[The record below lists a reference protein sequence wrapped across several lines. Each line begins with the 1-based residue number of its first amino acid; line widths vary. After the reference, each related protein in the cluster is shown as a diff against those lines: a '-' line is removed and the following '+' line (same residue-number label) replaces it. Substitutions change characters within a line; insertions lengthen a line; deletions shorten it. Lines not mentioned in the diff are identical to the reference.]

1 MFLCVCAS
9 CANDWNTDMEISL
22 SQSAKLLADYAVRM
36 VRCGSETRIA
46 VQNTERLSKAFGF
59 ASADV
64 AVVSG
69 LVSVCLSDEHQ
80 TVSAMRRSDV
90 IGINM
95 STLHA
100 LTNLVIDAESG
111 NLSLEEFEDRMR
123 LIGNYEYPKWL
134 MVLVIGLAAYGFAF
148 INEGGFECCLV
159 SFAAGSLSFITR
171 YALFKLKVFAMGVFL
186 SCGFVGTLAAGE
198 LSFALGLAP
207 QDSIIAMIV
216 SVLLF
221 VPGFPFMTGFSD
233 LIKGYYSMAI
243 TRLALTFIH
252 LSFVTVGIL
261 LAFSVLSV
269 HGWV

>member
-1 MFLCVCAS
+1 
-9 CANDWNTDMEISL
+9 MEISL
-22 SQSAKLLADYAVRM
+22 SRSAKLLADYAVRM
-36 VRCGSETRIA
+36 VRCGAETRIA

-69 LVSVCLSDEHQ
+69 LVSVCLSDDHE

-95 STLHA
+95 STFHA
-100 LTNLVIDAESG
+100 LTNLVFDAEAG
-111 NLSLEEFEDRMR
+111 RISLADFETRMQS
-123 LIGNYEYPKWL
+123 LGNYEYPKWL
-134 MVLVIGLAAYGFAF
+134 MVLVIGLAAFGFAF
-148 INEGGFECCLV
+148 INDGGFQCCLV
-159 SFAAGSLSFITR
+159 AFAAGALSFITR
-171 YALFKLKVFAMGVFL
+171 YALFRIKVFAMGVFL
-186 SCGFVGTLAAGE
+186 ACGFVGTLTAGE
-198 LSFALGLAP
+198 LSYLLGLSPA
-207 QDSIIAMIV
+207 DSIIAMIV

-243 TRLALTFIH
+243 TRLAMTFIH

-269 HGWV
+269 QGWG